1 MKKFAFFLQNNL
13 IGKMTAPIAQ
23 YALQTGHTVID
34 RSCTQDLDIMA
45 CDDDWW
51 RYAAV
56 IPYGSSELLRKFMK
70 TPLSAHIVQDENGLS
85 TKTWMQKFGNL
96 ALNHGGLV
104 MPAKDVLAHLQSQGQ
119 AHVRPTSEHKAL
131 VATVFDAD
139 TWDEHSREA
148 RVREDLSVFV
158 SKAKTIEREYR
169 CWVID
174 GQVIEV
180 SQYVV
185 DQHLVI
191 ALVDDPAVIQAA
203 QALANVYVP
212 SHAVVMDMART
223 SEGFKFLEFNRF
235 HCSGWYAARVDRV
248 MDAYLT
254 SLGKQLD
261 MKPPAKDAGRHDC
274 TNANDMGC
282 SQ

>member
-23 YALQTGHTVID
+23 YALQAGHAVID
-34 RSCTQDLDIMA
+34 RSCTKDLDIMA
-45 CDDDWW
+45 CDDDWG

-56 IPYGSSELLRKFMK
+56 IPYGSSELLRKFMQ

-85 TKTWMQKFGNL
+85 AKTWMQKFGSR

-131 VATVFDAD
+131 VATVFNAD
-139 TWDEHSREA
+139 TWAEHSREA
-148 RVREDLSVFV
+148 QVREDLSVFV

-185 DQHLVI
+185 DQHLAI
-191 ALVDDPAVIQAA
+191 ALVDDAAVIQAA
-203 QALANVYVP
+203 QALADVYVP
-212 SHAVVMDMART
+212 SHAAVMDMART

-248 MDAYLT
+248 MDAYLV
-254 SLGKQLD
+254 SLGKRLEMQA
-261 MKPPAKDAGRHDC
+261 PAKDTRSNVYA
-274 TNANDMGC
+274 NAHELGC